1 MKQAPE
7 PGRGAKVKPMN
18 KVTAVRYCYKGIW
31 GTLPELCEAA
41 HKNPNT
47 VRWRMRKGQ
56 SIEEAI
62 DGELWQNSKKPRN
75 QSAKPQKTYS
85 CDAWGHDCFN
95 CRLPDCNDD
104 RPCRR
109 NEVRYVPETEGIR
122 TDSNTETY
130 TVLLG
135 TNRR

>member
-1 MKQAPE
+1 MYPQQHEAPE
-7 PGRGAKVKPMN
+7 PGRGDEGELMN
-18 KVTAVRYCYKGIW
+18 KVTATRYCYKGIW

-56 SIEEAI
+56 TIEEAI
-62 DGELWQNSKKPRN
+62 DGELWQNLKKPKK
-75 QSAKPQKTYS
+75 SAPQKTYS

-95 CRLPDCNDD
+95 CKLPDCNDD

-109 NEVRYVPETEGIR
+109 GEVRDIPEYDGIFR
-122 TDSNTETY
+122 GEQEKTY
-130 TVLLG
+130 RVRL
-135 TNRR
+135 